1 MLGPYLL
8 GLPKAVGL
16 CSPRFRHFLGVD
28 EVSGTPIALYKPPG
42 PGHIHGVPGVTETVV
57 LELDTRLVPRRLAVT
72 LDHYAMQP
80 SVTKNYKETIKLKG
94 YYPCYKKHLNM
105 RHNVNSFVSDCHYGF
120 GLGSDLKKSKS
131 L

>member
-42 PGHIHGVPGVTETVV
+42 PGHINSVPGVAETVV

-80 SVTKNYKETIKLKG
+80 SVTKKYKDTERIDQ
-94 YYPCYKKHLNM
+94 
-105 RHNVNSFVSDCHYGF
+105 S
-120 GLGSDLKKSKS
+120 
-131 L
+131 

>member
-1 MLGPYLL
+1 MGCEPRKLKIAFPLIPYLL

-42 PGHIHGVPGVTETVV
+42 PGHINSVPGVAGTVV

-80 SVTKNYKETIKLKG
+80 SVTKNYKETERIDQ
-94 YYPCYKKHLNM
+94 
-105 RHNVNSFVSDCHYGF
+105 S
-120 GLGSDLKKSKS
+120 
-131 L
+131 